1 MSHFK
6 FSGLLKEAIEQYPKI
21 DITEFLQERLNIPL
35 DKAEV
40 LAARIEK
47 EFSLNS
53 QCKTGQNLV
62 KGILE
67 KPIKPEAPPKASAYS
82 VDGLCQKEFEHFLKW
97 LLEELGYEVT
107 PEKRSGASGPDL
119 VSAKDGEKIAIH
131 AKRCPK
137 NMKASNLIVSRA
149 QDTKG
154 ACGCQRA
161 IVITT
166 GYFTQQAIEDAEK
179 LGVELWDR
187 DTLDA
192 KIAEVRKHSELE
204 EQSCFTQY
212 KGSLLQSLLRLE
224 ETKDFMIEPKAD
236 GKYDLYLP
244 GVKYPLLTFQA
255 EGDDVIR
262 CVFRIKYNEPVGEF
276 AGEALIGIDR
286 KNERFG
292 PEGVDAY
299 TSIIKYLEQFV
310 E

>member
-1 MSHFK
+1 MRYFK
-6 FSGLLKEAIEQYPKI
+6 FSGILREAFEHYPKI
-21 DITEFLQERLNIPL
+21 DTAEFLQERLNIPL

-40 LAARIEK
+40 LASRIEK
-47 EFSLNS
+47 EYNLNL
-53 QCKTGQNLV
+53 QCKNEQNLV
-62 KGILE
+62 KDVLE
-67 KPIKPEAPPKASAYS
+67 KMIKPETLQKASVYS
-82 VDGLCQKEFEHFLKW
+82 VDCLSEKEFEHFIKW
-97 LLEELGYEVT
+97 LLQELGYEVI
-107 PEKRSGASGPDL
+107 PKKNAGASASGL
-119 VSAKDGEKIAIH
+119 VTTKDGEKIAIQV
-131 AKRCPK
+131 KKCPK
-137 NMKASNLIVSRA
+137 NMKTSNLIVSRTLDA
-149 QDTKG
+149 KD

-166 GYFTQQAIEDAEK
+166 GYFTNQAMAAAEK
-179 LGVELWDR
+179 LDVLLWDR

-192 KIAEVRKHSELE
+192 KTTEVKKHSELE
-204 EQSCFTQY
+204 EQSCFPHY
-212 KGSLLQSLLRLE
+212 KGSLLLSLLRLE

-276 AGEALIGIDR
+276 AGESLIGTDR
-286 KNERFG
+286 NNDRFG